1 MAEATGSL
9 RRSLTWAA
17 IAFGVTLAIVVGLR
31 LEQAALTVAVGLA
44 CGVGASAL
52 SGVLLLALLHHRQ
65 ARRDRTMQGD
75 PRLLSQTVWQVAA
88 SPTVQRRMV
97 VVAGPQ
103 TPQARAGESWLAEN
117 PVAFSAPRQFRVVG
131 EEGTSAL

>member
-44 CGVGASAL
+44 CGVGVSVL
-52 SGVLLLALLHHRQ
+52 SGVLLLALLRRRQ
-65 ARRDRTMQGD
+65 ARRERTMRGD
-75 PRLLSQTVWQVAA
+75 PRLLSQSLWQVTA
-88 SPTVQRRMV
+88 SPTAQRPMV
-97 VVAGPQ
+97 VVAAPR
-103 TPQARAGESWLAEN
+103 TLQARAGERWLQEN
-117 PVAFSAPRQFRVVG
+117 AAVFSPPRQFRVVG